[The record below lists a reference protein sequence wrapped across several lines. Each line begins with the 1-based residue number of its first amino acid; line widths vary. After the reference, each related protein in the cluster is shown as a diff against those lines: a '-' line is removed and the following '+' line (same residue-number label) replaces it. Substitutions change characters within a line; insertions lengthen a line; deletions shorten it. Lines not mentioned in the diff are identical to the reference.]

1 MPEPSPTNPQAAA
14 DVLTC
19 LHEVAQVLR
28 RAHHLDPEAQ
38 QALADLVDELG
49 RSVNP
54 ADLPS
59 VETAHLAQTTL
70 QLARALDQQHDET
83 VVARARER
91 LESAAAQAE
100 VQAPLATGLARRVL
114 DVLANLG
121 I

>member
-1 MPEPSPTNPQAAA
+1 MPEQPQRSPQAAA
-14 DVLTC
+14 DVLAC
-19 LHEVAQVLR
+19 LHEVAQFLR
-28 RAHHLDPEAQ
+28 QAHHLEPEAQ
-38 QALADLVDELG
+38 RALADLVDELS

-59 VETAHLAQTTL
+59 VETAHLAQTTA

-83 VVARARER
+83 VVARARDR
-91 LESAAAQAE
+91 LEAAAAQAE